1 MIDLLIIIGVSILLA
16 PVALFADGPLRIALG
31 IPFVLFFPG
40 YCLVSARFPRKSVL
54 DGVERVALGFGLSI
68 ALIPLIGL
76 VLNYTPWGIK
86 SVPIHVSVF
95 SVIVSLAMIAV
106 WRRWKLPLGERFEV
120 DFKGQVS
127 QLTFGWRSGG
137 PWDKLITSVLLA
149 AIIVA
154 IGATVYMVKTSPE
167 GENFTEFYILG
178 ENGKAADYPSQL
190 MVGQKGTVILGIVN
204 REHDP
209 MIYRA
214 EVTIDEEEIDRIASI
229 SLEHKEKWE
238 QPVVFAPIRSGT
250 GQKVEFLLYKED
262 NSEPYST
269 VHLWIDVEEIPLAD

>member
-1 MIDLLIIIGVSILLA
+1 MKDLLIIIGLTILMA
-16 PVALFADGPLRIALG
+16 PAALIGDGPIRIALG
-31 IPFVLFFPG
+31 VPFVLFFPG
-40 YCLVSARFPRKSVL
+40 YCLVSALFPRKTVL

-86 SVPIHVSVF
+86 PLPIHVSVF
-95 SVIVSLAMIAV
+95 TVIVSLAMVAA

-127 QLTFGWRSGG
+127 QLTFGWRDGG
-137 PWDKLITSVLLA
+137 PWDKLITVVLVM
-149 AIIVA
+149 AIVIA

-167 GENFTEFYILG
+167 SEDFTEFYMLG

-204 REHDP
+204 REHDS
-209 MIYRA
+209 MMYRA
-214 EVTIDEEEIDRIASI
+214 EVTIDEEEINGIDSI
-229 SLEHKEKWE
+229 SLDHKEKWE
-238 QPVVFAPIRSGT
+238 QPVIFAPIRSGT
-250 GQKVEFLLYKED
+250 GQKVEFMLYKGD
-262 NSEPYST
+262 NSEPYSS
-269 VHLWIDVEEIPLAD
+269 VHLWIDVEDMLSVD